1 MFILKDIRCI
11 PVCSDGSVSNSSP
24 VLVNPLQVIIY
35 NPEEIATF
43 VPFLNP
49 LPECLYP
56 VYHNMLERIG
66 VQREICFDSIR
77 TALEVM
83 HKHVENPLD
92 INTIKALK
100 LIIKKLYLCLQH
112 STECLSMSS
121 QVVLYLPN
129 GNKELVESTRLLYN
143 DKDNYKSVNFD
154 LSHLPFSF
162 LSLLVPR
169 YEEIIEYG
177 FILKQLYSA
186 LGKLPED
193 LRPLLLSSHCVER
206 LSDSCTLESDENLTE
221 LAKKVKQAL
230 SIEDFAKITKSMILD
245 PSRKNEDS
253 CEKFSQAIADI
264 CGSIRVYSVRNLT
277 VDVLLNVCQP
287 PAKLGTAKMDFLL
300 DTESFLLYFDSEA
313 HPLTFNVLESLT
325 DTFISC
331 AAKISQVDVSQLV
344 HPERVIG
351 NLLKDP
357 TPIQIKEMLHASG
370 ISLANIELTSG
381 RTNFDLTPKLGET
394 VPEELHHRL
403 YFDVLNVFR
412 PQEWVAYTDR
422 EDHFIFARIE
432 YHIESES
439 GESVSESD
447 DDSDEE
453 LSRYLI
459 IISEDDEIGKEV
471 SVVDLRK
478 ILRMKEMLQDDGS
491 TELVLYDP
499 ECESVHFWDT
509 IKDDKLKLFL
519 KEIYEELKRIWKI
532 KDEELRRKAIKAM
545 YLKWHPDKNPSP
557 FATKAFQYL
566 QRQLNRLRQGL
577 PLEDPDDAEQSNEP
591 SDGTHY
597 YYEWADA
604 FRRWNDI
611 GASHG
616 AYWRRERSYH
626 ASRPGGGGPS
636 RFDDHLNI
644 NPDTDAAEKWFKQA
658 ECDLLAVEILLREVD
673 IETRVCAHV
682 CFLAHQVAEKALKAG
697 MYKKFGHWQKKHD
710 LEGYAISI
718 EQSEH
723 CVGLRY
729 PAIRLNG
736 YYTKTRYPDE
746 YSPPAVPSENF
757 SPEQAREAEQ
767 DARMILEIIRN
778 L

>member
-1 MFILKDIRCI
+1 FLEEVSEIPFVCAENLKQLVWICRYSDVENTIQKGGKTFRLTSLSKAASFGVRNLVWTRKPVVSLPRLSYYHLKLSNLQWAAKEAKFLKHLQVCIKPQCTDVISNIAAIASSRFSNFKLFDTYTKECKGKLEGLVFEVLVDCFTYLQKNDCNETDMLILKDIQCI

-35 NPEEIATF
+35 NYEEIATF

-112 STECLSMSS
+112 STECLSVSS

-143 DKDNYKSVNFD
+143 DKENYKSVNFD

-162 LSLLVPR
+162 LSLLVHR
-169 YEEIIEYG
+169 FEEITEYG
-177 FILKQLYSA
+177 FTLKQLYSA

-193 LRPLLLSSHCVER
+193 LRPLLLSSYCVER

-245 PSRKNEDS
+245 PSGKNEDS
-253 CEKFSQAIADI
+253 CDKFSQAIAYI
-264 CGSIRVYSVRNLT
+264 CGSIQVYSVRNLT

-300 DTESFLLYFDSEA
+300 DTESLNFSLYFDSAA
-313 HPLTFNVLESLT
+313 HPLTFNIFESLT

-381 RTNFDLTPKLGET
+381 RANFDLTPKLGET

-422 EDHFIFARIE
+422 EDHFIF
-432 YHIESES
+432 
-439 GESVSESD
+439 
-447 DDSDEE
+447 
-453 LSRYLI
+453 
-459 IISEDDEIGKEV
+459 
-471 SVVDLRK
+471 
-478 ILRMKEMLQDDGS
+478 
-491 TELVLYDP
+491 
-499 ECESVHFWDT
+499 
-509 IKDDKLKLFL
+509 
-519 KEIYEELKRIWKI
+519 
-532 KDEELRRKAIKAM
+532 
-545 YLKWHPDKNPSP
+545 
-557 FATKAFQYL
+557 
-566 QRQLNRLRQGL
+566 
-577 PLEDPDDAEQSNEP
+577 
-591 SDGTHY
+591 
-597 YYEWADA
+597 
-604 FRRWNDI
+604 
-611 GASHG
+611 
-616 AYWRRERSYH
+616 
-626 ASRPGGGGPS
+626 
-636 RFDDHLNI
+636 
-644 NPDTDAAEKWFKQA
+644 
-658 ECDLLAVEILLREVD
+658 
-673 IETRVCAHV
+673 
-682 CFLAHQVAEKALKAG
+682 
-697 MYKKFGHWQKKHD
+697 
-710 LEGYAISI
+710 
-718 EQSEH
+718 
-723 CVGLRY
+723 
-729 PAIRLNG
+729 
-736 YYTKTRYPDE
+736 
-746 YSPPAVPSENF
+746 
-757 SPEQAREAEQ
+757 
-767 DARMILEIIRN
+767 
-778 L
+778 